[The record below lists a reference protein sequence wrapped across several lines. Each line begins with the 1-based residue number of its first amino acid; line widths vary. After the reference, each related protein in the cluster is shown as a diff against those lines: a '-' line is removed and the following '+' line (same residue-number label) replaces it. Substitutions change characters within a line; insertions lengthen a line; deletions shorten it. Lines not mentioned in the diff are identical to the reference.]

1 MEVHG
6 LVRRGWLISAI
17 ARHIGRDRK
26 TVRAHVAGERSPGVR
41 RQAAPDPL
49 KPFIGFLATR
59 LTDDPHLWL
68 SVLVFWSGREE

>member
-6 LVRRGWLISAI
+6 LVRRGWSISAI

-26 TVRAHVAGERSPGVR
+26 TVRAHVAGEHSPGVR

-49 KPFIGFLATR
+49 KPFIGFLATC
-59 LTDDPHLWL
+59 LTDDPHHWL
-68 SVLVFWSGREE
+68 SVMVF

>member
-6 LVRRGWLISAI
+6 LARRGLSSSAI
-17 ARHIGRDRK
+17 GRHIGRDRK
-26 TVRAHVAGERSPGVR
+26 TVRAHVPGERSPGVR
-41 RQAAPDPL
+41 RHAAPDPL